1 MSERE
6 EGHVKNW
13 FEEKGFGFVR
23 CSDGTDLFMHISATG
38 FIIPKA
44 GCRVAFSR
52 GNNPRTNKPEAQA
65 ASILSD

>member
-23 CSDGTDLFMHISATG
+23 CSDGTDL